1 MFNRIFTLII
11 KELLTVWRDKK
22 SRMILIVPPI
32 MQLLIFSYAATLEVK
47 NVSLGIINED
57 NGIISRHVEDR
68 FYGTKTFS
76 NIYHLQANK
85 AKDFIDT
92 QKGMVLVHF
101 GQDFSKN
108 VLNNEPGDVQVI
120 IDGRKSNSAQIVM
133 GYISQII
140 NQFQS

>member
-57 NGIISRHVEDR
+57 NGII
-68 FYGTKTFS
+68 
-76 NIYHLQANK
+76 
-85 AKDFIDT
+85 
-92 QKGMVLVHF
+92 
-101 GQDFSKN
+101 
-108 VLNNEPGDVQVI
+108 
-120 IDGRKSNSAQIVM
+120 
-133 GYISQII
+133 
-140 NQFQS
+140 